1 MLYVFHVDAGLMTTY
16 DMSLTLQSVSSLKL
30 AIERKTKI
38 SSNSLVL
45 LVSGGEVLQ
54 SDHMVSSYSAGTD
67 TNPIYMF
74 SKPSV
79 KESLLKQSMCDL
91 SPIAELGAG
100 ESRSENRAYDGKS
113 VAELK
118 ANVEMCCSMQPNI
131 NTVKSCATLAQKFSD
146 LAFEVS
152 RSCEQ
157 LVHEQHLQH
166 QGWAA
171 VVANLEDI
179 FNEFCERSRNFK
191 ESFKKH
197 RLKKEEYQ
205 EQLSSLSAVLE
216 SLGKI
221 PIPPA
226 LQVNAE
232 AHRFSGFDVFEEN
245 FEGHLYSVSHPL
257 DNSSESKRCQDFGVE
272 AFKLSEEDVFDQKEA
287 STSKDGAVAQTEPEQ
302 QIEESVEGDR
312 FEGYSYDSKEEP
324 TLLHWILAQGNKA
337 SLQDILDYC
346 EKGLSLIDAEPL
358 KEREE
363 ELCRMLELANMY
375 GLKQIK
381 GIEERLYGLDQL
393 LNEVKKLERDQHD
406 QAASLI
412 QYRDRLNSACDPSV
426 LSTLVQ
432 SHWCQLEK
440 LLKGHQTLV
449 DIRRRISKSKDEL
462 SHTLK
467 ARLGTVLRIE
477 NSMSVQDA
485 HAMLSFQCFNRLER
499 YFGIVAQLHRAP
511 AVFVRAAHE
520 VARRRSFSGAHM
532 QWATE
537 LATKLQKIHDE
548 EVNRRQEFN
557 AVFEGHFLNNLF
569 PGMTELPPAFAT
581 QAPPPFDA
589 RLPQLTAADVDCI
602 ASALPQ
608 LASDVP
614 AYDME
619 PTIKFFQQRVHI
631 AEQEDKEVDV
641 QLCLEE
647 GAIESE
653 AETGD
658 FDKLSDQIPPKQTM
672 NISTLCVPETAAVS
686 TVTEVDEF
694 ENSDFYIEESLP
706 SSLDWGRDERQ
717 DNMDTHKINMEKLNE
732 LLYKLCSLC
741 RTNILYIREELCNLK
756 SEIDEQRQFFNSKY
770 SELLDNW
777 KRSNEESDLR
787 FREQTQRLTVDH
799 ELELSDMKAALKEK
813 DDLIDTLKS
822 ETEKLK
828 GEHQKYIE
836 RVDKE
841 HQCTKDDLE
850 HTREEIK
857 TYQTKLE
864 EFETTKQ
871 KDIKEMQD
879 KMHIEYKAEIESL
892 RSRFRFVAMTNM
904 DRSPS
909 ESSLEKIERTDVIEI
924 SSHNAIVMQTKE
936 NAEVEKEEAVRAAVA
951 KCEAEWK
958 QKLET
963 EMLAVK
969 SKYEAEKQ
977 VSINEVR
984 GRLLSEKDRQLEA
997 LREREQALLRECNKY
1012 RDTIQQLTDPETNDY
1027 DALLKTQFASLEND
1041 KALLQQQVAELKK
1054 ELEKRTEEGDR
1065 SKEDDVD
1072 SRCLVRRRAHTPLGL
1087 AAGTLSL
1094 SSCLPGHTVL
1104 LLWDPAHRN
1113 YTVMQEASTMYFVYS
1128 DCLPALDLSIQV
1140 DNESERRLYAIATVE
1155 SKEYC
1160 YAKKSSNRY
1169 GMPRGSRFYRVR
1181 VRPLRPHL
1189 PLPACCPCVRPCTP
1203 LAPAA
1208 AAAAEARRKHD
1219 AKKSSVL
1226 SVFGDNRPVKKW
1238 LTYMHAP
1245 DIPKPMEVSR
1255 SEVAT
1260 GTLINL
1266 ESPVAAAPVV
1276 SPSPAAVVAPAT
1288 SEPEQFDS
1296 IEANDQWS
1304 ASRMQASTASALT
1317 DMECS
1322 VGRCLGPEPSDLSLR
1337 ASTLSAGP
1345 MATAAEEVEEEA
1357 AAAELA
1363 EEAAP

>member
-1 MLYVFHVDAGLMTTY
+1 MLYVFHVDAGQMTTY
-16 DMSLTLQSVSSLKL
+16 DMSLTLQTVASLKA
-30 AIERKTKI
+30 AIEKKTKI

-100 ESRSENRAYDGKS
+100 ESRSESRGFDGKS

-118 ANVEMCCSMQPNI
+118 ANVDLCRSMQSNNI
-131 NTVKSCATLAQKFSD
+131 NTVISCATLAQKFSD
-146 LAFEVS
+146 LAYEVS

-179 FNEFCERSRNFK
+179 YNEFCERSRNFK

-197 RLKKEEYQ
+197 RQKKEEYQ
-205 EQLSSLSAVLE
+205 EQLNTLGAVLE

-221 PIPPA
+221 PILPA

-245 FEGHLYSVSHPL
+245 FEGHLYRVSHPL
-257 DNSSESKRCQDFGVE
+257 DNSSENKRCQDFGVE
-272 AFKLSEEDVFDQKEA
+272 AFKLSEEDVFDQKDA
-287 STSKDGAVAQTEPEQ
+287 STSKDGAVEQTETEK
-302 QIEESVEGDR
+302 QIEVSDEGDR
-312 FEGYSYDSKEEP
+312 FDVFSYDSKEEP
-324 TLLHWILAQGNKA
+324 SLLHWILAQGNKA

-346 EKGLSLIDAEPL
+346 EKGLALIDAEPL
-358 KEREE
+358 KEHEE
-363 ELCRMLELANMY
+363 ELCRILTWANMY

-393 LNEVKKLERDQHD
+393 LNDVKKLERDQHD
-406 QAASLI
+406 QAASLT

-426 LSTLVQ
+426 LPTLVQ

-449 DIRRRISKSKDEL
+449 DIRRRITKSKDEL
-462 SHTLK
+462 SYTLK

-485 HAMLSFQCFNRLER
+485 HAMLSFQCFNRLAR

-520 VARRRSFSGAHM
+520 VARRRAFSTAHL

-537 LATKLQKIHDE
+537 LAAMLQKIHDE
-548 EVNRRQEFN
+548 EVSRRQEFN

-569 PGMTELPPAFAT
+569 PGMMEMPPPYAT
-581 QAPPPFDA
+581 QAPVQFDA
-589 RLPQLTAADVDCI
+589 RLPQLAVADV
-602 ASALPQ
+602 AALSDSFPQ
-608 LASDVP
+608 LAAHVP
-614 AYDME
+614 TYDM
-619 PTIKFFQQRVHI
+619 TATLKFFQQRVQI
-631 AEQEDKEVDV
+631 PEQEDKEVNV
-641 QLCLEE
+641 ELGLE
-647 GAIESE
+647 GATESE

-658 FDKLSDQIPPKQTM
+658 FEKLTDQIAPKEL
-672 NISTLCVPETAAVS
+672 ISTSTTCAPETTAVA
-686 TVTEVDEF
+686 TVTE
-694 ENSDFYIEESLP
+694 
-706 SSLDWGRDERQ
+706 
-717 DNMDTHKINMEKLNE
+717 DNMDSHKINMEKLQE
-732 LLYKLCSLC
+732 FLFKLYGLC
-741 RTNILYIREELCNLK
+741 RTNILYIRDELCNLK
-756 SEIDEQRQFFNSKY
+756 MEIDEQKKFFKSKY
-770 SELLDNW
+770 LELLESW
-777 KRSNEESDLR
+777 KRSNEEADIR
-787 FREQTQRLTVDH
+787 YREQTQRLTFDH

-813 DDLIDTLKS
+813 DDIIDSLKR
-822 ETEKLK
+822 EKENLNVEHQEEIEKLN
-828 GEHQKYIE
+828 
-836 RVDKE
+836 KE
-841 HQCTKDDLE
+841 HQVTKELLE
-850 HTREEIK
+850 KTRQEIASF
-857 TYQTKLE
+857 QTKLE
-864 EFETTKQ
+864 EIEVNKQ
-871 KDIKEMQD
+871 KEIKELQE
-879 KMHIEYKAEIESL
+879 KMHMDYKAEIESL
-892 RSRFRFVAMTNM
+892 RSRFRLVALTNM

-924 SSHNAIVMQTKE
+924 SNHNAIVMQTKE
-936 NAEVEKEEAVRAAVA
+936 NAEVEREEAVKEAVA

-958 QKLET
+958 QKMESELD
-963 EMLAVK
+963 AIK
-969 SKYEAEKQ
+969 AKYEAEKQ
-977 VSINEVR
+977 VTINDVR

-997 LREREQALLRECNKY
+997 LREREQALVRECNKY

-1027 DALLKTQFASLEND
+1027 DALLKTQFATLEND

-1054 ELEKRTEEGDR
+1054 QLEKKADEGEKSREE
-1065 SKEDDVD
+1065 DVD
-1072 SRCLVRRRAHTPLGL
+1072 FRRGRGGWAKWRGHTPLGL
-1087 AAGTLSL
+1087 AAGALSL

-1104 LLWDPAHRN
+1104 VLWDPAHRN
-1113 YTVMQEASTMYFVYS
+1113 YTVMQESSTMYFVYS
-1128 DCLPALDLSIQV
+1128 DCLPSLDLSIQV

-1169 GMPRGSRFYRVR
+1169 LMPRGSRFYRVR

-1189 PLPACCPCVRPCTP
+1189 PQPACCP
-1203 LAPAA
+1203 PAA
-1208 AAAAEARRKHD
+1208 STATSSDARSKQDIQKPAE
-1219 AKKSSVL
+1219 
-1226 SVFGDNRPVKKW
+1226 P
-1238 LTYMHAP
+1238 
-1245 DIPKPMEVSR
+1245 SR
-1255 SEVAT
+1255 GEVAT
-1260 GTLINL
+1260 ATLINL
-1266 ESPVAAAPVV
+1266 ESPVAAAP
-1276 SPSPAAVVAPAT
+1276 T
-1288 SEPEQFDS
+1288 TGLLETEQFDS
-1296 IEANDQWS
+1296 IEASDQWHTS
-1304 ASRMQASTASALT
+1304 KMQMSTASALT

-1322 VGRCLGPEPSDLSLR
+1322 VGRYLGPEPSELTLR
-1337 ASTLSAGP
+1337 AALSGTGP
-1345 MATAAEEVEEEA
+1345 VEVDETGPEGAEGTE
-1357 AAAELA
+1357 AAELA